1 MTKIYETTNGKTIR
15 LNEKQ
20 FRKLATAIYTATEN
34 GKFNA
39 VITLDNN
46 LDDSLVCYHKQGNF
60 ACQRRVIM
68 DENAVNYGLPLMLFS
83 STFFPT
89 LQSFINMLYRL
100 GNCTVEVYDS
110 NGIECKKVFNLR
122 GA

>member
-1 MTKIYETTNGKTIR
+1 MTKFYIASNGKTIR
-15 LNEKQ
+15 LDEKHFQ
-20 FRKLATAIYTATEN
+20 KLATAIYAATEK

-46 LDDSLVCYHKQGNF
+46 LDDALVCYRKQDCF

-68 DENAVNYGLPLMLFS
+68 SENAVDYDLPTVLFS

-89 LQSFINMLYRL
+89 RYSFIGMLYNL
-100 GNCTVEVYDS
+100 PDCTVEVYDS
-110 NGIECKKVFNLR
+110 DGLECKKVFNLR
-122 GA
+122 GV